1 MVVTRPTL
9 AETHA
14 DLLERPLFAH
24 LATIRPD
31 GAPQSRV
38 MWFEWDGEFLRFTHT
53 KRRQQFKNLAE
64 EPRIAVSIHDPE
76 DQYRSLEVRGEVA
89 DVEDDPSGEFY
100 NRLAE
105 RYGSPHR
112 VRDPEVRVVVKVRP
126 TKYIRVTG
134 GAIVGAHPSVA

>member
-1 MVVTRPTL
+1 MTVNPP
-9 AETHA
+9 ETHA

-38 MWFEWDGEFLRFTHT
+38 MWFEWDGEHLKFTHT
-53 KRRQQFKNLAE
+53 KRRQQFKNLAD
-64 EPRIAVSIHDPE
+64 EPRIALSIHDPD
-76 DQYRSLEVRGEVA
+76 DQYRFLEVRGEVSS
-89 DVEDDPSGEFY
+89 VEDDPTGEFY

-105 RYGSPHR
+105 RYGSRNR

-126 TKYIRVTG
+126 TKYVRVIG
-134 GAIVGAHPSVA
+134 GAVVGAPPAVA